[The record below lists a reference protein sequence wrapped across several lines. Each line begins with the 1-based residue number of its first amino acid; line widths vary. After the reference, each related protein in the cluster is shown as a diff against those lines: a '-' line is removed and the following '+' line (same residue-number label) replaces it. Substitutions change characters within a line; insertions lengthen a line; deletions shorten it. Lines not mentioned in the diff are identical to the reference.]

1 MKTAV
6 SLPDRLFKAADRASK
21 KLGVSRSK
29 LYSIALED
37 YLRRH
42 PAMSV
47 RERLDEVY
55 GREPSGLDPALVELQ
70 RRALRGRKD

>member
-6 SLPDRLFKAADRASK
+6 SVPDRLFKAADRASK
-21 KLGVSRSK
+21 KLGVSRSE
-29 LYSIALED
+29 LYSTALED

-55 GREPSGLDPALVELQ
+55 GHEPSALDPALEELQ
-70 RRALRGRKD
+70 RRALRKKER

>member
-21 KLGVSRSK
+21 KLGVSRSE

-42 PAMSV
+42 PAMNI

-55 GREPSGLDPALVELQ
+55 GAEHSALDPALAELQ
-70 RRALRGRKD
+70 RKALRRTKN

>member
-6 SLPDRLFKAADRASK
+6 SVPDHLFKAADRASK

-29 LYSIALED
+29 LYSNALED

-42 PAMSV
+42 PAMSL
-47 RERLDEVY
+47 REKLDEVY
-55 GREPSGLDPALVELQ
+55 GREPSALDPALAELQ
-70 RRALRGRKD
+70 QRALRKR

>member
-6 SLPDRLFKAADRASK
+6 SVPDRLFQAADRASK
-21 KLGVSRSK
+21 KLGVSRSE
-29 LYSIALED
+29 LYAIALED

-55 GREPSGLDPALVELQ
+55 GGEPSALDSALAELQ
-70 RRALRGRKD
+70 RKALRRTKN